1 MRITCITYTF
11 LRLRR
16 RINKSGSPEN
26 DLVHKNEVFDK
37 DIELL
42 DSNQYVTSQYMAEF
56 GYTSDQN
63 HQHIL
68 STAKPKDNPETDV
81 FPHSKPEDSSMS
93 IYSVP
98 NKNTEHP
105 WEISNGNVYAQVNK
119 QNRRTAQKL
128 MQTPMQL

>member
-1 MRITCITYTF
+1 MD
-11 LRLRR
+11 LQ
-16 RINKSGSPEN
+16 KN

-42 DSNQYVTSQYMAEF
+42 DSNQYVTSQHMAEF

-68 STAKPKDNPETDV
+68 STAKPKNNLETDV

-119 QNRRTAQKL
+119 QNRRTAHNL
-128 MQTPMQL
+128 MQTPMQ